1 MKPSNKPM
9 KRLSLY
15 LFLILFT
22 LQTSSQADDIRDF
35 QIEGMSV
42 GDSLLDFMSKEKIEK
57 LKMTD
62 YPNSKKFSRVTT
74 VFPNMETY
82 EDVMIQF
89 KTKDKKYII
98 HAVDGGFYYH
108 NNTIK
113 DCYKKKD
120 KIVKDISKQFPNLK
134 TKKRSSKHSY
144 DNESLVDSFY
154 FYFENGGLIE
164 VTCMDWT
171 DKATNEQNF
180 VDNLSIRLFTEEFR
194 TWLNTEA
201 YD

>member
-1 MKPSNKPM
+1 M
-9 KRLSLY
+9 RVFVGVLV
-15 LFLILFT
+15 LIFS
-22 LQTSSQADDIRDF
+22 LQTWTRADDIRDF
-35 QIEGMSV
+35 QIEGMSI
-42 GDSLLDFMSKEKIEK
+42 GDSLLDFMPKEKIEK

-74 VFPNMETY
+74 IFPNMEIY

-98 HAVDGGFYYH
+98 HAVDGGFYYN

-134 TKKRSSKHSY
+134 TKKKSSTHSY

-164 VTCMDWT
+164 VTCLDWT
-171 DKATNEQNF
+171 DKVTNELNF

>member
-1 MKPSNKPM
+1 M
-9 KRLSLY
+9 KR
-15 LFLILFT
+15 FLIILILIFT

-113 DCYKKKD
+113 DCYKKKIKLL
-120 KIVKDISKQFPNLK
+120 KIFLN
-134 TKKRSSKHSY
+134 
-144 DNESLVDSFY
+144 
-154 FYFENGGLIE
+154 
-164 VTCMDWT
+164 
-171 DKATNEQNF
+171 NF
-180 VDNLSIRLFTEEFR
+180 QI
-194 TWLNTEA
+194 
-201 YD
+201 